1 MAVPIERG
9 VLLLYK
15 MEYIYN
21 RCSTEGQDFLQQKNC
36 IENYLNRL
44 NKNIDNIQAI
54 VEKVSGTVKHTERK
68 LQDLLNMCKDGDTIY
83 VSELSRLGRNMSDLF
98 AIVTEASEKGITL
111 VQCKDGSII
120 ENNSIGGKALLFALS
135 LAAEIE
141 VQNIRQRTK
150 MGLEARKKQLKEQGY
165 FVNKKGEKITDWN
178 AQYGKNTGTTRAVAC
193 RVANTASCK
202 AKKEAAKSNENNK
215 RFWQFVKTL
224 EKMYGRAYK
233 AKDAQVF
240 VDELNRN
247 NIKTATGMEYDVP
260 RFRAMYAK
268 CKKLFA

>member
-1 MAVPIERG
+1 
-9 VLLLYK
+9 

-21 RCSTEGQDFLQQKNC
+21 RCSTDGQDFLQQKNC

-44 NKNIDNIQAI
+44 NKNIDDIQAV

-68 LQDLLNMCKDGDTIY
+68 LQILFDMCKDGDTIY

-141 VQNIRQRTK
+141 VQNIRQRTR
-150 MGLEARKKQLKEQGY
+150 MGLEARKKQLKEQGF
-165 FVNKKGEKITDWN
+165 FVNSKGEKITDWN
-178 AQYGKNTGTTRAVAC
+178 AQYGKNTGTTRAASC
-193 RVANTASCK
+193 KKANTASCR
-202 AKKEAAKSNENNK
+202 AKQEAAKNNEHNK
-215 RFWQFVKTL
+215 RFWSFVKTL
-224 EKMYGRAYK
+224 EKVYGKPTNAE
-233 AKDAQVF
+233 QVEVF
-240 VDELNRN
+240 VKELKQND
-247 NIKTATGMEYDVP
+247 IHTATGMEFNVN
-260 RFRAMYAK
+260 RFRAMYNK
-268 CKKLFA
+268 CARIFDN

>member
-1 MAVPIERG
+1 
-9 VLLLYK
+9 

-21 RCSTEGQDFLQQKNC
+21 RCSTEGQDFMQQKNC

-44 NKNIDNIQAI
+44 NKNINNIQAI

-68 LQDLLNMCKDGDTIY
+68 LKELLDMCNDGDTIY

-98 AIVTEASEKGITL
+98 AIVTEASERGVTL

-178 AQYGKNTGTTRAVAC
+178 AQYGKNTGTTRA
-193 RVANTASCK
+193 ASCK
-202 AKKEAAKSNENNK
+202 MANIASCKSKQESARKNENNA
-215 RFWQFVKTL
+215 RFHTFVMTL
-224 EKMYGRAYK
+224 ENMYGK
-233 AKDAQVF
+233 ARTAGDVQMF
-240 VDELNRN
+240 CDELNRN
-247 NIKTATGMEYDVP
+247 GIRTATGMEYDVS
-260 RFRAMYAK
+260 RFRAMYQK
-268 CKKLFA
+268 CNKLFK

>member
-1 MAVPIERG
+1 
-9 VLLLYK
+9 

-21 RCSTEGQDFLQQKNC
+21 RCSTDGQDFLQQKNC
-36 IENYLNRL
+36 IENYLGRYQ
-44 NKNIDNIQAI
+44 KNIDDIESV

-68 LQDLLNMCKDGDTIY
+68 LQDLLDKCKTGDIIY

-111 VQCKDGSII
+111 VQCKDGSVI

-165 FVNKKGEKITDWN
+165 FINRQGEKVTDWN
-178 AQYGKNTGTTRAVAC
+178 AQYGKNTGTTRSEAC
-193 RVANTASCK
+193 KAANAASCK
-202 AKKEAAKSNENNK
+202 SKQDAAKKNENNK
-215 RFWQFVKTL
+215 RFWSFCATL
-224 EKMYGRAYK
+224 EKAYGRPHK
-233 AKDAQVF
+233 AKDVEIF
-240 VDELNRN
+240 VKELNKN
-247 NIKTATGMEYDVP
+247 GIKTASGMAYDVP

-268 CKKLFA
+268 CQKLYLG